1 MTDRNQNDELRNLL
15 RRGDPAGAGQL
26 DAADIERMRR
36 RVLAEAREGESLR
49 SVLANAAAQGAYR
62 RVAIGAA
69 AAVLLVAT
77 GAAIAWRVK
86 PESAGAVAHQPPA
99 VSPGIGADSAVMPAD
114 LRPARTIHFV
124 TESGTRVIW
133 TFDPNFALYTED
145 APSRS

>member
-1 MTDRNQNDELRNLL
+1 MTDDKQNDAIRSLL
-15 RRGDPAGAGQL
+15 RRGDPAGGGPL
-26 DAADIERMRR
+26 DAEDVERMRR
-36 RVLAEAREGESLR
+36 RVLAEARGGTSLR
-49 SVLANAAAQGAYR
+49 SVLANFAAQGVYR
-62 RVAIGAA
+62 RAAIGAA

-77 GAAIAWRVK
+77 GAAIVWRGK

-99 VSPGIGADSAVMPAD
+99 VSPGTGADSAVMPAD

-133 TFDPNFALYTED
+133 VFED